1 MLYYFGT
8 DLATAGHYFWELNGY
23 GILGLRGYGFKNI
36 PFNPESVPLSR
47 DKGDVER
54 YVMTDFTRG
63 ISYTIM
69 AICGSPVDTRQ
80 GCRSVF
86 WIEGGDFEKLDKLI
100 RDTPAAMAII
110 NKMPFPVQHF
120 KPAANV

>member
-8 DLATAGHYFWELNGY
+8 NLNSAGHYFYEANGKTL
-23 GILGLRGYGFKNI
+23 LGLPGYGFKDI
-36 PFNPESVPLSR
+36 PFSPESVPLSR
-47 DKGDVER
+47 NKGDVER
-54 YVMTDFTRG
+54 YVMTDFARG
-63 ISYTIM
+63 KSYTII
-69 AICGSPVDTRQ
+69 AICGSPADTRQ

-100 RDTPAAMAII
+100 RGTPAAMAII